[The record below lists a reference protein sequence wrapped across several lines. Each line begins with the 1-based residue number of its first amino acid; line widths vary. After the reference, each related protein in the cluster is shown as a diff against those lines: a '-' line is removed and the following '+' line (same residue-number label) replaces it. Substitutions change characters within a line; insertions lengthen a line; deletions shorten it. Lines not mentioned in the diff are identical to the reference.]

1 MNIKGKSKIRITAVA
16 LLVVILASVGVL
28 SGCGKK
34 SEKVTIAIPNDATN
48 EARALLLLEKNGYI
62 KLKKGA
68 GITATIKDVEDANG
82 IEFKEVEAAQVAN
95 TLKDVDF
102 GIINS
107 NYAIEAKLNPVK
119 DSLIKEDSAAEYHVL
134 TPLLH
139 KFFECRFGVL
149 GRGAHD
155 EQHAVAHGLDDG
167 ALCALDLAGA
177 VGLIGP
183 DAAVN
188 VLAQAL
194 LHSRS
199 IGFVLELHDRDLICV
214 AVGGIRQKIA

>member
-62 KLKKGA
+62 KLKKGT

-82 IEFKEVEAAQVAN
+82 IEFKEVEAAQVSN

-102 GIINS
+102 VLS
-107 NYAIEAKLNPVK
+107 TQTTQSKL
-119 DSLIKEDSAAEYHVL
+119 SLTQL
-134 TPLLH
+134 RT
-139 KFFECRFGVL
+139 
-149 GRGAHD
+149 
-155 EQHAVAHGLDDG
+155 
-167 ALCALDLAGA
+167 
-177 VGLIGP
+177 
-183 DAAVN
+183 
-188 VLAQAL
+188 
-194 LHSRS
+194 RS
-199 IGFVLELHDRDLICV
+199 
-214 AVGGIRQKIA
+214 